1 MLADSCHPT
10 ASVFKRED
18 HPMKK
23 YLTPLF
29 LSVIIS
35 LPLSSAQA
43 SDISGISPKATY
55 ELVQQKPDEV
65 LFIDVRDP
73 IEIMFI
79 GFTDEVDL
87 NIPYLMVDRS
97 QWDAKKNRF
106 RLYQNPD
113 FAAQVEQALL
123 QRGLDKQATVITMC
137 RSGSERGLPSAE
149 FLRTHGFPNA
159 TYMINGFQGDSI
171 KAGEK
176 IGFRIQNG
184 WQNSGL
190 PWSAKPNPDKIYRID
205 R

>member
-1 MLADSCHPT
+1 
-10 ASVFKRED
+10 
-18 HPMKK
+18 MKK

-29 LSVIIS
+29 LSAIMS

-55 ELVQQKPDEV
+55 ELLQQKPDEV

-113 FAAQVEQALL
+113 FATQVEQALL
-123 QRGLDKQATVITMC
+123 ERGLDKQATVITMC

-149 FLRTHGFPNA
+149 FLRKHGFPNA
-159 TYMINGFQGDSI
+159 TYMINGFQGDSA
-171 KAGEK
+171 KAGK
-176 IGFRIQNG
+176 KTGFRIQNG